1 MTNRSKDQAVGP
13 WAKEKLNSLGAY
25 LDYYTKRLKNQAW
38 CKARWYVDAF
48 AGPGLSPVRQSKKSE
63 PRYAGLLAGLADDA
77 IEPEA
82 IEYIKGSPRVA
93 LELTNPFDHY
103 IFIESDPERVSE
115 LESLKTEFS
124 RSRAIQVVSGD
135 ANERL
140 LELLSQP
147 INWRSNKGVVFLDP
161 FGMQVP
167 WSTIERIG
175 KTNGLETIIN
185 FPWAMAINRLLMKSG
200 DIPIAWQRRLD
211 LTLGSS
217 DWRDLVYEQRSDLL
231 GTQRVK
237 REDAT
242 QRMLS
247 WFNTRLKEAFG
258 HASDAQLIKNTRGNP
273 LYYLIWAGPHPA
285 GLVGANYILGR
296 KKLS

>member
-1 MTNRSKDQAVGP
+1 MTNKSKDQAVGP
-13 WAKEKLNSLGAY
+13 WAKEKLDSLGAY
-25 LDYYTKRLKNQAW
+25 LDYYTKRLKNQTW

-63 PRYAGLLAGLADDA
+63 PQDAGFLEGLVEDA
-77 IEPEA
+77 VEPEA

-93 LELTNPFDHY
+93 LELANPFDHY
-103 IFIESDPERVSE
+103 IFIESDPDRIGE
-115 LESLKTEFS
+115 LESLKAEFS
-124 RSRAIQVVSGD
+124 GRRDIHVLSGD
-135 ANERL
+135 ASERL
-140 LELLSQP
+140 LELLSRP

-175 KTNGLETIIN
+175 KTHGLETIIN

-200 DIPIAWQRRLD
+200 DIPAAWQLRLD
-211 LTLGSS
+211 LTFGSGE
-217 DWRDLVYEQRSDLL
+217 WRDLVYEQRSDLL

-242 QRMLS
+242 DRMLS
-247 WFNTRLKEAFG
+247 WFSLRLKDAFG

-273 LYYLIWAGPHPA
+273 LYYLVWAGPHPA

-296 KKLS
+296 K